1 MGKVAL
7 KEKLKTTKITK
18 LNLLK
23 MIKQN
28 LTYKPPTQ
36 PNSPPCQHPER
47 AQQAELWSGAGMGF
61 QNMYIYIY
69 VLS

>member
-28 LTYKPPTQ
+28 LTYKLPTQ
-36 PNSPPCQHPER
+36 PNSPPC
-47 AQQAELWSGAGMGF
+47 
-61 QNMYIYIY
+61 
-69 VLS
+69 

>member
-7 KEKLKTTKITK
+7 KETLKTTKNTK

-47 AQQAELWSGAGMGF
+47 AQQAEL
-61 QNMYIYIY
+61 
-69 VLS
+69 